1 MGRIRVILANEAG
14 ALGSLSTVVGR
25 DGGNISNLR
34 ITDRSPDFFELF
46 VDIEV
51 NDAGH
56 MSDIIA
62 ALRATEV
69 VRGAERAGS

>member
-1 MGRIRVILANEAG
+1 MWARQIMPI
-14 ALGSLSTVVGR
+14 
-25 DGGNISNLR
+25 
-34 ITDRSPDFFELF
+34 FELF

-51 NDAGH
+51 SDAGH

-69 VRGAERAGS
+69 VRGAERAGR